1 MARRLEKKP
10 EMFEHLPPSCP
21 VACRRVSPGPRY
33 LECLVDDKVNFIPSG
48 VKEISESDIID
59 DLRTLREVNS
69 IICATGFDTSLR
81 LDDSPIYGANCVSL
95 DDLWKGEPGA
105 YMSICPPQMP
115 NLFLFV
121 GPNGAPGVGS
131 TIHMSECACEYM
143 ILASA
148 VHQRATLEN
157 PRFEDFDYSSF
168 DDGDPQ
174 DMLAWMGNG
183 MIEAQ
188 E

>member
-1 MARRLEKKP
+1 MIHWPGSNMNVAFSKATEESMARRLQKKP
-10 EMFEHLPPSCP
+10 EIFEHLRPTYP

-48 VKEISESDIID
+48 IKEVTESGIID
-59 DLRTLREVNS
+59 DVGTLREVDT

-81 LDDSPIYGANCVSL
+81 LDDTPICGANGVSL

-121 GPNGAPGVGS
+121 GPNGAPGAGS

-143 ILASA
+143 VKCIKKL
-148 VHQRATLEN
+148 QREN
-157 PRFEDFDYSSF
+157 
-168 DDGDPQ
+168 
-174 DMLAWMGNG
+174 LKWMVPK
-183 MIEAQ
+183 
-188 E
+188 